1 MMKIVSYNV
10 RGLGGVAKKKEVSQ
24 LIRKNKLDLVCIQET
39 KLEVVEKSLC
49 EKLWD
54 TNEFDFTFKTS
65 NGRSGGLLMIW
76 NTKLFSKQVE
86 LIEDHFIYLEGLW
99 GQEGIP
105 LSIVNVYA
113 PCEAS
118 RKRVLWRKLA

>member
-1 MMKIVSYNV
+1 
-10 RGLGGVAKKKEVSQ
+10 
-24 LIRKNKLDLVCIQET
+24 
-39 KLEVVEKSLC
+39 
-49 EKLWD
+49 LWD
-54 TNEFDFTFKTS
+54 TDEFDFTFKTS

-118 RKRVLWRKLA
+118 RKRVSWRKLA

>member
-1 MMKIVSYNV
+1 
-10 RGLGGVAKKKEVSQ
+10 
-24 LIRKNKLDLVCIQET
+24 
-39 KLEVVEKSLC
+39 
-49 EKLWD
+49 
-54 TNEFDFTFKTS
+54 
-65 NGRSGGLLMIW
+65 MIW

>member
-65 NGRSGGLLMIW
+65 NGRSG
-76 NTKLFSKQVE
+76 
-86 LIEDHFIYLEGLW
+86 
-99 GQEGIP
+99 
-105 LSIVNVYA
+105 
-113 PCEAS
+113 
-118 RKRVLWRKLA
+118 